1 MEVRTFRR
9 LWRKEFWI
17 YTAELTVASLA
28 TLGAVIAGMYYILTN
43 KDKIKKALGVFKRN
57 K

>member
-1 MEVRTFRR
+1 MDIKVFRK

-17 YTAELTVASLA
+17 YAVELTVASLA
-28 TLGAVIAGMYYILTN
+28 ASGAVIAGMYYFLTN
-43 KDKIKKALGVFKRN
+43 KGKIKKALGVFKRN